1 MFGALTPWHLLLVL
15 GVALIVLGPGR
26 LPETGA
32 ALGRAV
38 RGFQDAVAGRDEPV
52 PAPAATAAPS
62 PSPGSQPP
70 SAPGPSRAADGAS
83 GETPA

>member
-15 GVALIVLGPGR
+15 GVALIVLGPGK

-32 ALGRAV
+32 AIGKAI
-38 RGFQDAVAGRDEPV
+38 RGFQDAVAGRDEPRG
-52 PAPAATAAPS
+52 APAAPSQAASSTRPAS
-62 PSPGSQPP
+62 SPGV
-70 SAPGPSRAADGAS
+70 SRTAHGDS